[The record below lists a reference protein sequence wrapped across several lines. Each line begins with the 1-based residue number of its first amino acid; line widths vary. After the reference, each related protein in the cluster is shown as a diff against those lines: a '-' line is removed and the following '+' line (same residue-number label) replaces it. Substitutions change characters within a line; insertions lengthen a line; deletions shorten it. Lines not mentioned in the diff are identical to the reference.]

1 MIEAA
6 RPALLHAIFTAERGA
21 APRLAETEAGFV
33 AVEVKDI
40 LPPAL
45 RPYETVQAEVLAAWQ
60 AEARRRSQEERAAGL
75 LAATKG
81 GKTLAEAASEAG
93 VWFPR
98 GRRHHP
104 QPAAEPDRAAGIAG
118 AIVRAEAEGGDH
130 GADPGRLRRG
140 ELLEI
145 TQADPDADPAT
156 LGRIRDE
163 VSQTMAQDL
172 ETQFMAALRAQ
183 ADVRV
188 NPAARRQ
195 PRPTLTDPTGATP
208 MPLPEFAAFSAGLAA
223 GQGQVL
229 WRERVADLDTPVGVF
244 LKLGAGRSRTASCWK
259 ASKAARRA
267 AAIRQSAWSRT

>member
-1 MIEAA
+1 MAQTRDGYA
-6 RPALLHAIFTAERGA
+6 
-21 APRLAETEAGFV
+21 V
-33 AVEVKDI
+33 A
-40 LPPAL
+40 
-45 RPYETVQAEVLAAWQ
+45 Q
-60 AEARRRSQEERAAGL
+60 
-75 LAATKG
+75 
-81 GKTLAEAASEAG
+81 
-93 VWFPR
+93 
-98 GRRHHP
+98 
-104 QPAAEPDRAAGIAG
+104 
-118 AIVRAEAEGGDH
+118 
-130 GADPGRLRRG
+130 
-140 ELLEI
+140 LLEI

-188 NPAARRQ
+188 ESAARRQ

-244 LKLGAGRSRTASCWK
+244 LKLGARQAEQLPAGKRRGRRG
-259 ASKAARRA
+259 ARPLFGHR
-267 AAIRQSAWSRT
+267 AWSRT